1 MKRHVSLLWLVAVVF
16 ALSSCGRSKKIQPET
31 IGEGQ
36 LRFEVYM
43 IDDFELQFVPT
54 IVENAMPMSSGG
66 TYAILQLKEINGK
79 NIQQAFG
86 LSQIVITSGVNIETY
101 DVGEMND
108 FGQESPI
115 LEGVARGI
123 KNVKFPLDKI
133 VLKFYNLKTGESYA
147 VDAKKV
153 YSTIAY

>member
-1 MKRHVSLLWLVAVVF
+1 MKRQGIFLILVSCVLSF
-16 ALSSCGRSKKIQPET
+16 AGCNHSKKIQPER

-36 LRFEVYM
+36 LKFEVYI

-54 IVENAMPMSSGG
+54 VVENAMPMSSGDI
-66 TYAILQLKEINGK
+66 YAIIQLKEINGK

-86 LSQIVITSGVNIETY
+86 LSQIVVTSGVNIETY
-101 DVGEMND
+101 DIGEMND

-133 VLKFYNLKTGESYA
+133 VLKFYNLKTGEPYA
-147 VDAKKV
+147 IESKKV